1 MSNNVQVI
9 CDDLIKKQGDK
20 YTITDINGKVINASI
35 NDIIDVSTDLGKNIS
50 NLNDSYSE
58 TLANFKPTIT
68 DSEGATITDSDL
80 LDTVKSGKAI
90 ALDVMFEATHSG
102 ENLNNAVYTSASL
115 ENDAK
120 TWLFPFKKPL
130 IKNHDMYEEPI
141 GRTVDAHFGQSEIEP
156 NRDCIDVTYRVSDT
170 DAMTKFADGRYK
182 TMSIGATSGYI
193 RCNVCGKDILKDGK
207 IKFCGHWKGETYA
220 NQKATWTVEN
230 MTFREGSIVNA
241 PADVYAQV
249 KSIRVVTRKEDN
261 AMKDNKD
268 TSALD
273 AIDSI
278 LNGDVAD
285 NQEGASQEGAN
296 NTEEPTA
303 TQNDENQTEGEGS
316 VSVEDQLAQA
326 NAKISELED
335 KINTLTSEKEAV
347 ETKLQDSEN
356 NMAIVNT
363 DNEALKS
370 NLTKVK
376 DQAKRMAEF
385 NLSLMKDN
393 LMELNPELSDAE
405 LEGKSAKEVN
415 DMINEIKEKSQTR
428 QTSSVTNPGLA
439 VKDAKHDVNDGEEEP
454 KQKLTMKD
462 MEDEIT
468 NMWNI

>member
-1 MSNNVQVI
+1 MSNNIQVI
-9 CDDLIKKQGDK
+9 CDNLIKKQDGK

-35 NDIIDVSTDLGKNIS
+35 NDIIDVSTDLGENPSNI
-50 NLNDSYSE
+50 NDNYNE
-58 TLANFKPTIT
+58 ALANFKPTIT
-68 DSEGATITDSDL
+68 DSEGVVITDSDL
-80 LDTVKSGKAI
+80 LDSVKSGKAI
-90 ALDVMFEATHSG
+90 ALDVIFEATHSG

-115 ENDAK
+115 EQDTK
-120 TWLFPFKKPL
+120 SWLFPFKKPL

-141 GRTVDAHFGQSEIEP
+141 GRTVDANFGQSEFEP
-156 NRDCIDVTYRVSDT
+156 NRDCINVTYRVSDA

-193 RCNVCGKDILKDGK
+193 RCNVCGKDILKDNK
-207 IKFCGHWKGETYA
+207 VKFCGHWKGETYA

-230 MTFREGSIVNA
+230 MTFKEGSVVNN

-278 LNGDVAD
+278 LNGGVED
-285 NQEGASQEGAN
+285 SQEGN
-296 NTEEPTA
+296 PTNDNQTEAPEP
-303 TQNDENQTEGEGS
+303 TQNDGNPTEGEGS

-335 KINTLTSEKEAV
+335 KINTLTSEKEAA

-356 NMAIVNT
+356 NIAIVNT

-370 NLTKVK
+370 DLAKVK

-385 NLSLMKDN
+385 NLNLMKDN
-393 LMELNPELSDAE
+393 LMELNSELSDAE
-405 LEGKSAKEVN
+405 LEGKTAKEIN

-439 VKDAKHDVNDGEEEP
+439 VKDAKHDVNDDNEEQP
-454 KQKLTMKD
+454 KQILTMKD
-462 MEDEIT
+462 MEEVVL
-468 NMWNI
+468 NIWDI